1 MIERQSIG
9 VLLALAVFASGI
21 LIPLTVAGQSTG
33 EIRLSPS
40 DVSLKEGETRTV
52 EINYDRL
59 SAANPKGIEFIL
71 EYDPEVI
78 SVVSTSKGEYLA
90 DAYADGPTTSSGK
103 IEFWAVQTNPAE
115 ADTGT
120 VATITIELADG
131 VSRGDATDLTFT
143 KARTIGTES
152 SPKTVG
158 GTVDAIEST
167 DKTPQ
172 EKYDVQIVDS
182 TLSLSP
188 KTVDG
193 SSGEHTLK
201 FDVAD
206 VSADDE
212 RDNITVTLPDSV
224 AVEDITNT
232 TVTNTN
238 GKVVQLVSDD
248 PATLPNPGNKIN
260 FAVNPIGATDTQ
272 RLNVE
277 IKMTLSAAS

>member
-1 MIERQSIG
+1 MIKRQSIG

-40 DVSLKEGETRTV
+40 DVSLKEGETQTV
-52 EINYDRL
+52 EINYDSL
-59 SAANPKGIEFIL
+59 SATNPKGIEFIL
-71 EYDPEVI
+71 EYDPDVI
-78 SVVSTSKGEYLA
+78 SVISTSKGEYLA
-90 DAYADGPTTSSGK
+90 DAIGTGPTTSSGK
-103 IEFWAVQTNPAE
+103 VKFGRTQTNPVN
-115 ADTGT
+115 ADSGT

-131 VSRGDATDLTFT
+131 VSQGDITDLTFT
-143 KARTIGTES
+143 KAKTIGTEG
-152 SPKTVG
+152 SPNTG
-158 GTVDAIEST
+158 SGTVEAVEST
-167 DKTPQ
+167 DKAPQ
-172 EKYDVQIVDS
+172 KNYNVQIVGS

-238 GKVVQLVSDD
+238 GEVVQLVSDD